1 MGRVRLHLQ
10 QIRSQCETNKSLG
23 RRIATIVLT
32 SLVVLSLV
40 ILSLS
45 SSPLIQLSNAS
56 MAPSSWP
63 MFHQNAQHTGLS
75 PFPGPTLPFLKW
87 TFHTGG
93 AVDSPPAVGNG
104 RIYVG
109 SEDGNLY
116 ALNPQGVLLWKFQTS
131 SPIRTSPAIG
141 SDGTI
146 YLAGYLGYE
155 NSQGILYAINPGGK
169 LKWSVTISPLA
180 GYSSYP
186 TISSPTIGPDGTIYV
201 SAMGVFVVA
210 IRPDGT
216 LKWELAAGALVL
228 DSPAV
233 APDGTVYVGIDDP
246 DPSGLCFQCLE
257 ALYPNGTVKWGA
269 LGYDPGYSSPTIGS
283 DGTVY
288 ISGWAI
294 NPDGTVKWQTGT
306 FLSPSIGPDGT
317 IYGSVYGVLY
327 ANNPDGTLQWEFR
340 VPGTSGGSCYVSVQ
354 QSSAAVGSN
363 GLVYFGSGITHFC
376 GGKDGNH
383 LLTVEAFLY
392 AVSPN
397 GTMAW
402 KFDTG
407 SIVGVC
413 GLLPCEQTFGVS
425 DPAIG
430 SDGTIYVG
438 TSEGNLYAIG

>member
-1 MGRVRLHLQ
+1 
-10 QIRSQCETNKSLG
+10 
-23 RRIATIVLT
+23 
-32 SLVVLSLV
+32 
-40 ILSLS
+40 
-45 SSPLIQLSNAS
+45 
-56 MAPSSWP
+56 

-75 PFPGPTLPFLKW
+75 PFLGPTLPFLKW

-131 SPIRTSPAIG
+131 SPIRTSPTIG

-180 GYSSYP
+180 GYGSYP

-210 IRPDGT
+210 ICPDGT
-216 LKWELAAGALVL
+216 LKWELAAGALVH

-246 DPSGLCFQCLE
+246 DPAGLCFQCLE

-269 LGYDPGYSSPTIGS
+269 LGYDPGYSSPAIGS
-283 DGTVY
+283 DGTIY
-288 ISGWAI
+288 ISGGAF
-294 NPDGTVKWQTGT
+294 NSDGTIKWLYGT

-317 IYGSVYGVLY
+317 IYGPVDGGLY
-327 ANNPDGTLQWEFR
+327 ANNPDGTLQWRFPIDR
-340 VPGTSGGSCYVSVQ
+340 SSFSCTYGACFYVFVQ
-354 QSSAAVGSN
+354 QSDAAVGSN
-363 GLVYFGSGITHFC
+363 GIVYFGSAVTRGE
-376 GGKDGNH
+376 DGSS
-383 LLTVEAFLY
+383 AIGAGSLY

-397 GTMAW
+397 GTLVW
-402 KFDTG
+402 KFTIG
-407 SIVGVC
+407 SAVGSC
-413 GLLPCEQTFGVS
+413 GSCEEPIFAMS